1 MHNNRYTQAV
11 DGIKAPELAVERA
24 VKAAEARGTAKD
36 NRSEKRNPGGRKV
49 IRYAVAAVLVF
60 ALALG
65 AFIGPGLFG
74 GKGGAFTVT
83 AYAAELTKDSPVYVD
98 AGGGAMNTVG
108 RAGGGTEYF
117 VALPFSVTGE
127 NVKSVTFSTEKDLIA
142 VICPKDADPVLA
154 GSVTGEGFDTLFDSY
169 WLDMA
174 EKAAAEAQDTGESDA
189 EIPAGKEENE
199 VAATQ
204 GGDGQSLTAEELAE
218 KQMNGYGTER
228 EAVPPLTAEI
238 MSGLMSRKY
247 SSVTLDCGMDAP
259 AMALVGTSIED
270 VSEFYGPDDKEAPD
284 GGGYLEERAA
294 RLNSLVGCVIG
305 CDVRFEDGTEQHIDI
320 QISFAVM
327 KHSDADPGAFSGL
340 SDAER
345 EMKDNTGVFVVYSIA
360 E

>member
-36 NRSEKRNPGGRKV
+36 NRSEKRNPSGRKV

-74 GKGGAFTVT
+74 EKGGAFTVT

-108 RAGGGTEYF
+108 RADGGTEYF
-117 VALPFSVTGE
+117 VALPFSITGE
-127 NVKSVTFSTEKDLIA
+127 NVESVTFSTEKGSIA

-154 GSVTGEGFDTLFDSY
+154 GSATGEGFDTLFDSY
-169 WLDMA
+169 WLDTA
-174 EKAAAEAQDTGESDA
+174 EKAAVEAQDSGESGA
-189 EIPAGKEENE
+189 EIPADKEDGAETE
-199 VAATQ
+199 Q
-204 GGDGQSLTAEELAE
+204 GGGGQSLTEDELAE
-218 KQMNGYGTER
+218 KQKNGYGTER

-238 MSGLMSRKY
+238 ISGLVSRKY
-247 SSVTLDCGMDAP
+247 SSVTLDCGKIVS
-259 AMALVGTSIED
+259 AMALVGTSGED

-340 SDAER
+340 SEAER
-345 EMKDNTGVFVVYSIA
+345 EMKDGTGVFVVYSIA